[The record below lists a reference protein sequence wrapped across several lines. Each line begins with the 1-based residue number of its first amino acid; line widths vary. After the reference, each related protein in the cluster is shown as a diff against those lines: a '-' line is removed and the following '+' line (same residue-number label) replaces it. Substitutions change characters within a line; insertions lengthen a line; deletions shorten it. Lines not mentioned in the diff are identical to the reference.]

1 MTIHHHQYI
10 RMLVEKKTKIKPSN
24 TRCLTRVDL
33 VMMSGV
39 PSPLAGEL
47 HLGIPLDKEGIP
59 LDIPEGIPLPFRP
72 RVAEP

>member
-1 MTIHHHQYI
+1 
-10 RMLVEKKTKIKPSN
+10 
-24 TRCLTRVDL
+24 
-33 VMMSGV
+33 MMSGV